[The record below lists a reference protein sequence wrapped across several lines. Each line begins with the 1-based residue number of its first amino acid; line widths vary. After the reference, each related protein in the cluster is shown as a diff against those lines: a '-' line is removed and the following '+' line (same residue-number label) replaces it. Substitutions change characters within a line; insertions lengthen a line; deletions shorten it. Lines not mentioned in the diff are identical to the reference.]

1 MTTSLE
7 MITEGVEV
15 EDIEVAVISE
25 GIEGVATLVDI
36 EVAATLE
43 VVIEVAA
50 TLVDI
55 EVVEDSVEV
64 VIEEAVA
71 SIETAHLK
79 DIKTKTS
86 TITMK
91 ISSKQMFRLTLS
103 KRSRKTF
110 T

>member
-1 MTTSLE
+1 MTTSPE

-36 EVAATLE
+36 EVAATL
-43 VVIEVAA
+43 
-50 TLVDI
+50 
-55 EVVEDSVEV
+55 EV

-110 T
+110 TW

>member
-1 MTTSLE
+1 

-15 EDIEVAVISE
+15 EDIEVAVILE
-25 GIEGVATLVDI
+25 GIEGVATMVAIEGVATLVDI

-43 VVIEVAA
+43 VVIGEAV
-50 TLVDI
+50 
-55 EVVEDSVEV
+55 DSVEV

-79 DIKTKTS
+79 DIKTETS
-86 TITMK
+86 SITMK

-110 T
+110 TW